1 MNTGFKIIGW
11 GSSVPDLVLTNAD
24 LEKMVDTSDEWIL
37 ERTGIRERR
46 VGAESTS
53 GLAIEASQKAL
64 AKAGL
69 QGNDVDF
76 VVAATL
82 TPDQVCPG
90 IAAYVQAELGVRGGA
105 MDINAACSGFA
116 YGLITAQGL
125 IMAGANRVLVIGAER
140 LSTITDYTDRNTAV
154 LFGDGAGAL
163 LVEAVQEGG
172 DMLAWDAGC
181 DGSLAHLL
189 YCEHG
194 DYIRMDGKEV
204 FRNAVRAVVE
214 SSTNVLAEAGVTA
227 DDISLLV
234 PHQANIRIVQAVC
247 QRLGIPEERAAMVIE
262 KYANTS
268 SASIPLALVDAIDN
282 GRVQPGDL
290 LLLTGFG
297 AGMTWASAVLR
308 WPR

>member
-82 TPDQVCPG
+82 TADQVCPG

-214 SSTNVLAEAGVTA
+214 SSTNVLTEAGVTA